1 MDEKDLNGILDDEN
15 SEMEQVTFEL
25 DQSPPEMEQ
34 IEFKLDETSSEVE
47 QVDAETEQTDSE
59 CEQEV
64 LSSAQEMTAEE
75 LDEFVNELETSVN
88 ELGEFVEE
96 MNEIVSDEANSDSQ
110 ELDREQEQARGQAM
124 QKTILSYLHDI
135 AFGMVAI
142 LLIFMI
148 VFRVVVVSGP
158 SMQQTL
164 QHGDCLVLLNS
175 VFYREPKVGDIVVAT
190 KTSYKDGEP
199 IIKRVIAT
207 EGQVV
212 DIDFEQGIVYV
223 DGVAL
228 HEPYTNTPT
237 NLYEGVTFP
246 LTVKED
252 CVFVMGDNRNDS
264 KDSRSVEIGQI
275 DRRELLGK
283 ALFLVI
289 PGVSED
295 SGEREFDRI
304 GALW

>member
-1 MDEKDLNGILDDEN
+1 MEEKDL
-15 SEMEQVTFEL
+15 
-25 DQSPPEMEQ
+25 PE
-34 IEFKLDETSSEVE
+34 T
-47 QVDAETEQTDSE
+47 
-59 CEQEV
+59 CEQENFENTDCV
-64 LSSAQEMTAEE
+64 VPEADAQQMIDTAQCDNSGATDEFENVQVFSADE
-75 LDEFVNELETSVN
+75 LDTFVGKLENSVN
-88 ELGEFVEE
+88 ELGEFVDE
-96 MNEIVSDEANSDSQ
+96 MNVIANNDASESQ
-110 ELDREQEQARGQAM
+110 ESEEEQGKSQQSI

-142 LLIFMI
+142 LLLFMI

-175 VFYREPKVGDIVVAT
+175 VFYREPKAGDIVVAT
-190 KTSYKDGEP
+190 KSSYKDGEP

-212 DIDFEQGIVYV
+212 DINFEKGIVYV

-228 HEPYTNTPT
+228 VEPYVNTPT
-237 NLYEGVTFP
+237 NLYEGVSFP
-246 LTVKED
+246 LTVKEN

-283 ALFLVI
+283 ALFLVL
-289 PGVSED
+289 PGVTESV
-295 SGEREFDRI
+295 GEREFDRI
-304 GALW
+304 GVLW

>member
-1 MDEKDLNGILDDEN
+1 MEEKDL
-15 SEMEQVTFEL
+15 
-25 DQSPPEMEQ
+25 PE
-34 IEFKLDETSSEVE
+34 T
-47 QVDAETEQTDSE
+47 
-59 CEQEV
+59 CEQENFV
-64 LSSAQEMTAEE
+64 NADCVVPEADAQQMIDTAQCDNSGAADEFENVQVFSADE
-75 LDEFVNELETSVN
+75 LDTFVGKLENSVN
-88 ELGEFVEE
+88 ELGEFVDE
-96 MNEIVSDEANSDSQ
+96 MNVIANNDASESQ
-110 ELDREQEQARGQAM
+110 ESEEEQEKSQQSI

-142 LLIFMI
+142 LLLFMI

-175 VFYREPKVGDIVVAT
+175 VFYREPKAGDIVVAT
-190 KTSYKDGEP
+190 KSSYKDGEP

-212 DIDFEQGIVYV
+212 DINFEKGIVYV

-228 HEPYTNTPT
+228 VEPYVNTPT
-237 NLYEGVTFP
+237 NLYEGVSFP
-246 LTVKED
+246 LTVKEN

-283 ALFLVI
+283 ALFLVL
-289 PGVSED
+289 PGVTESV
-295 SGEREFDRI
+295 GEREFDRI
-304 GALW
+304 GVLW